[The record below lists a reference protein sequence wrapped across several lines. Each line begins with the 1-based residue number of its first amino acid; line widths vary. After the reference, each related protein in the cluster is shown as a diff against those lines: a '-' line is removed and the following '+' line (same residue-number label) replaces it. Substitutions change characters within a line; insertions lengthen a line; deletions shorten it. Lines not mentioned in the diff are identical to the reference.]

1 MSLLEDLAKV
11 AIGVATERGTRPR
24 RTTTTRRTTTSR
36 RSNPGDLGGVM
47 EDILRGGTGSGT
59 SGASGGR
66 SRTGGQSGLPGDL
79 GSVLGGMLGGQSSGG
94 GGAGSGA
101 SGGLGGLLETLGQA
115 SRGALEAG
123 QRQGGSGS
131 RSGGGASGGLGGILG
146 QLAGAAAGAGLGG
159 LLGGLLGG
167 GQDAQPAQQPAPQPA
182 PQPQS
187 APQAAPQPT
196 QIPAPQPG
204 SFGDALNRT
213 LANGGT
219 SPTAPDPAHEAL
231 AGVLLLA
238 MIQAAK
244 ADGRVDPTEQKRL
257 MDHLGAASPETMQA
271 LREALARPID
281 IPGLAAQVPAGME
294 PQVYGLSL
302 MAIDLDSPLEAK
314 YMADL
319 AAALR
324 LAPASVAAI
333 HAQMGVRPPG

>member
-1 MSLLEDLAKV
+1 MVMSLLEDLAKV

-36 RSNPGDLGGVM
+36 RSDPGGLGGVM
-47 EDILRGGTGSGT
+47 EDILRGGTGSGG
-59 SGASGGR
+59 SGSGSSSRSGGQGR
-66 SRTGGQSGLPGDL
+66 LPGDL
-79 GSVLGGMLGGQSSGG
+79 GSVLGGMLGGQSSS
-94 GGAGSGA
+94 AGGA

-123 QRQGGSGS
+123 QRQAGSGS
-131 RSGGGASGGLGGILG
+131 RSAGGASGGLGGILG

-159 LLGGLLGG
+159 ILGGLLGG
-167 GQDAQPAQQPAPQPA
+167 GQDAQPAPQPAPQPTPQPQAAPQPAPQPA
-182 PQPQS
+182 P
-187 APQAAPQPT
+187 
-196 QIPAPQPG
+196 IPAPQPG

>member
-47 EDILRGGTGSGT
+47 EDILRGGTGSG
-59 SGASGGR
+59 ASGGSSR
-66 SRTGGQSGLPGDL
+66 SGGQDGLPGDL
-79 GSVLGGMLGGQSSGG
+79 GSVLGGMLGGQSTKGG
-94 GGAGSGA
+94 GA

-123 QRQGGSGS
+123 QRQAGSGS

-167 GQDAQPAQQPAPQPA
+167 GQDAQPAPQPA

-187 APQAAPQPT
+187 APQSAPQPAP
-196 QIPAPQPG
+196 IPAPQPG
-204 SFGDALNRT
+204 SFGDALNQT

>member
-36 RSNPGDLGGVM
+36 RSTPGDLGGVM
-47 EDILRGGTGSGT
+47 EDILRGGTGSGG
-59 SGASGGR
+59 SGSGGSSR
-66 SRTGGQSGLPGDL
+66 SSGQGGLPGDL
-79 GSVLGGMLGGQSSGG
+79 GSVLGGMLGGQSSS
-94 GGAGSGA
+94 AGGA

-123 QRQGGSGS
+123 QRQAGSGS
-131 RSGGGASGGLGGILG
+131 RSAGGASGGLGGILG

-159 LLGGLLGG
+159 ILGGLLGG
-167 GQDAQPAQQPAPQPA
+167 GQDAQPAPQPAPQPTPQPQAAPQPAPQPA
-182 PQPQS
+182 P
-187 APQAAPQPT
+187 
-196 QIPAPQPG
+196 IPAPQPG

>member
-36 RSNPGDLGGVM
+36 RSDPGGLGGVM
-47 EDILRGGTGSGT
+47 EDILRGGTGSGG
-59 SGASGGR
+59 SGSGSSSRSGGQGR
-66 SRTGGQSGLPGDL
+66 LPGDL
-79 GSVLGGMLGGQSSGG
+79 GSVLGGMLGGQSSS
-94 GGAGSGA
+94 AGGA

-123 QRQGGSGS
+123 QRQAGSGS
-131 RSGGGASGGLGGILG
+131 RSAGGASGGLGGILG

-159 LLGGLLGG
+159 ILGGLLGG
-167 GQDAQPAQQPAPQPA
+167 GQDAQPAPQPAPQPTPQPQAAPQPAPQPA
-182 PQPQS
+182 P
-187 APQAAPQPT
+187 
-196 QIPAPQPG
+196 IPAPQPG